1 MIFNIAF
8 LLIGI
13 VGVVVLVAIANN
25 QNTIARN
32 QVKQAEILREILKKG

>member
-25 QNTIARN
+25 QSTIARN